1 MKIIDILNNVDNES
15 LALPV
20 FQRGYVWKRRQVK
33 DLMTSL
39 YQGYPIGSLLTWT
52 TRAERVQVRG
62 NDQTR
67 AAGAIELLL
76 DGQQRVTS
84 LYGLVRGKPPNFFE
98 GDAKAFTELY
108 FDLEDEDFDFF
119 APVRMRNNP
128 LWVSVTQLFDSSSI
142 DWLNQLS
149 NNPAYSE
156 KLATYLQ
163 RGGKVQQIKDKDLHI
178 EPITGE
184 DKTTDRVVDIF
195 NKVNSGGTKLS
206 KGDLALAR
214 IGAHWP
220 EVRTE
225 MRQRLNK
232 WRTVGFGP
240 NGANLDWLLRC
251 MNAVVN
257 ENSEFERLV
266 PEENGIERIQ
276 DALQRTEYAIDYLL
290 EAMRS
295 HLYMDTDRV
304 YNSKASFPVMVKYLV
319 DNGGRLTDQANLA
332 RMLHWYISI
341 AIWGRFSG
349 PVETVINQDLTAIK
363 AADPVNA
370 LLRNLRQS
378 QGERN
383 VTQENFDLNYTRARF
398 YPLLYIMSRIRD
410 ARDWGT
416 GNRLRHHALGDHT
429 KLELHHIFPR
439 AYLRRHGVPAKDIN
453 NLGNIAFQT
462 RETNHAIGARS
473 PAEYMPEV
481 ASNWQGALESQWI
494 PTDPELWEVENYH
507 RFLDARRRLLADTA
521 NEMLATL
528 QAGLI
533 PPAEA
538 PLIMEQQRS
547 ALDDTD
553 PDNVDLDED
562 AILESANR
570 LALEH
575 GLPAGEMAHDI
586 VDKDSGELITVDLA
600 WPDGLQVGLSQ
611 PVALL
616 IDEDELV
623 RQAAGEAGFKVFTTL
638 SDFRQHI
645 ERDIFAEVM

>member
-98 GDAKAFTELY
+98 GDAKAFTDLY
-108 FDLEDEDFDFF
+108 FDLEDEVFDFF

-128 LWVSVTQLFDSSSI
+128 LWVSVTQLFDSSI

-156 KLATYLQ
+156 KLGTYLQ

-184 DKTTDRVVDIF
+184 DKTTDSVVDIF

-383 VTQENFDLNYTRARF
+383 VTQENFDLNYT
-398 YPLLYIMSRIRD
+398 
-410 ARDWGT
+410 
-416 GNRLRHHALGDHT
+416 
-429 KLELHHIFPR
+429 
-439 AYLRRHGVPAKDIN
+439 
-453 NLGNIAFQT
+453 
-462 RETNHAIGARS
+462 
-473 PAEYMPEV
+473 
-481 ASNWQGALESQWI
+481 
-494 PTDPELWEVENYH
+494 
-507 RFLDARRRLLADTA
+507 
-521 NEMLATL
+521 
-528 QAGLI
+528 
-533 PPAEA
+533 
-538 PLIMEQQRS
+538 
-547 ALDDTD
+547 
-553 PDNVDLDED
+553 
-562 AILESANR
+562 
-570 LALEH
+570 
-575 GLPAGEMAHDI
+575 
-586 VDKDSGELITVDLA
+586 
-600 WPDGLQVGLSQ
+600 
-611 PVALL
+611 
-616 IDEDELV
+616 
-623 RQAAGEAGFKVFTTL
+623 
-638 SDFRQHI
+638 
-645 ERDIFAEVM
+645 